1 MRNLFNIT
9 IIFLIISFS
18 QILAQETNVTIYNDN
33 LGVVKEVRK
42 VNLKKGVSK
51 IRITDVPSQIDP
63 TSVHLKFSGKV
74 LEQNYKYDLADMG
87 TILSK
92 YIDKQVS
99 ASDNKGETISGKLL
113 SAQGGRLVLQQKDGG
128 LLMIPDYKNYSI
140 SVNKLPDGLITMPTL
155 EYLVKS
161 KLQGKSSVELS
172 YLTSGM
178 SWNAQYVL
186 VLSEDESKLNL
197 NSWVSITNQSGATFN
212 NAKLKLVA
220 GDINRARSNEP
231 QPVYMTA
238 KRYDSNQEQAFEGRS
253 FFEYHIYDLKRKT
266 TLANNEKKQIAF
278 ISAANI
284 GATKIYRF
292 SSYLYEEKEKENV
305 EVEINFENNKQN
317 NLGVPLPA
325 GKVRLFKKDK
335 ESLELIGEDMINHT
349 PKDEKIKLKVG
360 KAFDVLATAKNLK
373 REKISSDV
381 DELTRAVTIFNHKD
395 KSITVEVEQ
404 KLAGNWQLISTDFDF
419 VKTDANTALFKIP
432 VPANGKTKLGMTI
445 RLTRE
450 HR

>member
-9 IIFLIISFS
+9 IIFLIISYS
-18 QILAQETNVTIYNDN
+18 QVFAQETNVTIYNDN
-33 LGVVKEVRK
+33 LGVVKEVRS
-42 VNLKKGVSK
+42 VNLKKGVSE

-63 TSVHLKFSGKV
+63 TSVHLKFNGKV

-92 YIDKQVS
+92 YIGKQVS
-99 ASDNKGETISGKLL
+99 ASDNKGEKISGKLL
-113 SAQGGRLVLQQKDGG
+113 SAQGGKLVLQQKNGG
-128 LLMIPDYKNYSI
+128 LLMIPDYKDYSI
-140 SVNKLPDGLITMPTL
+140 SVNKLPTGLITMPTL

-161 KLQGKSSVELS
+161 KSEGENTVELS

-186 VLSEDESKLNL
+186 VLSEDENKLNL
-197 NSWVSITNQSGATFN
+197 NSWVSITNQSGATFK

-220 GDINRARSNEP
+220 GDINRARTNVP

-238 KRYDSNQEQAFEGRS
+238 KNYETNQEQAFEGRS

-278 ISAANI
+278 ISAGNIAAN
-284 GATKIYRF
+284 KIYRF
-292 SSYLYEEKEKENV
+292 SSYLYEKKEKNNV
-305 EVEINFENNKQN
+305 EVVIKFENDKQN
-317 NLGVPLPA
+317 NLGIPLPA
-325 GKVRLFKKDK
+325 GKVRIFKKDK

-349 PKDEKIKLKVG
+349 PENEPIKLKVG
-360 KAFDVLATAKNLK
+360 KAFDILATVKNLK
-373 REKISSDV
+373 REKISNDV
-381 DELTRAVTIFNHKD
+381 TELTREVTIFNHKD

-404 KLAGNWQLISTDFDF
+404 KFSGNWQLISSDFDY
-419 VKTDANTALFKIP
+419 VKTDANTALFIIP
-432 VPANGKTKLGMTI
+432 VQANGKTGLGMTI
-445 RLTRE
+445 RLIRQK
-450 HR
+450 